1 MKNVSKIAALL
12 TAALC
17 IAACARKEVDAPEY
31 GPGKNGEINVHFKA
45 SQAET
50 KTVFGDEATDS
61 EGHKYYPTRWSENDS
76 QVMISLN
83 YESGVI
89 AGINLEDEEGKQA
102 SFDASFSG
110 VETQAPYVFYI
121 VSPSEAFLWPSSE
134 RESVSVTIPGS
145 QTPTAASLDERGQI
159 IVAQSASLSSIPENV
174 DVSFGHITAYG
185 QLTLTN
191 LSLPSGVTV
200 KSVQILSEDQP
211 LAGSWYYNFQDGS
224 IAPKETS
231 SSLMIDASNINVA
244 AEDPV
249 WFACAPVGSMEGK
262 RLKISAI
269 LSNGKAKVRT
279 ITMKST
285 ANFASGNIYVF
296 RLNMSS
302 AEEVDAGV
310 TIETSET
317 VYQRVNSISN
327 LAAGDEV
334 IIVNSTSPTYAMTGT
349 GGNSGLSSV
358 AKDASKGFTL
368 GSDGYIRLPEG
379 SSVQKLTV
387 KSISGSSIV
396 LWDGSNYLYSSRNSR
411 AQMSTFSLTWSIS
424 ISSGSTSL
432 YFSSGSKRYYLR
444 YSNNYFNTASS
455 SQALTVA
462 LYKKATLTS
471 SETFDLSTDPVLNYE
486 EYGAYI
492 SEANLVYNPTTDQ
505 ISREYDSAGS
515 LTFTILAPEE
525 EQAVEFSGIPAETIL
540 GDNFTLGLT
549 FISGITTEIEKSY
562 QVYVVKEEGHT
573 LWLSD
578 GNGNGFIVKR

>member
-1 MKNVSKIAALL
+1 MSIKSKTAAILS
-12 TAALC
+12 AALC
-17 IAACARKEVDAPEY
+17 ITACMQKEMDAPEY
-31 GPGKNGEINVHFKA
+31 APGQKDFNVHFNA

-50 KTVFGDEATDS
+50 KTVFGDAEIDGSGRTC
-61 EGHKYYPTRWSENDS
+61 YPTRWSENDS

-83 YESGVI
+83 YESGVV
-89 AGINLEDEEGKQA
+89 AGVNLKDNDGKQA

-159 IVAQSASLSSIPENV
+159 IVAQSASLSSIPESV
-174 DVSFGHITAYG
+174 DVNFSHITAYG
-185 QLTLTN
+185 RLTLKN
-191 LSLPSGVTV
+191 LSLPGGVTV
-200 KSVQILSEDQP
+200 RSVQILSEDQP

-231 SSLMIDASNINVA
+231 SSILIDAGNINVA
-244 AEDPV
+244 AEDPI

-269 LSNGKAKVRT
+269 LSNGKARVRT

-285 ANFASGNIYVF
+285 ASFASGNIYQF
-296 RLNMSS
+296 NLNMSS

-310 TIETSET
+310 TVVTSET
-317 VYQRVNSISN
+317 VYQRVNSTSN

-334 IIVNSTSPTYAMTGT
+334 IIVNSTTPGYAMTGT

-358 AKDASKGFTL
+358 AKDATKGFNL
-368 GSDGYIRLPEG
+368 GTDGYIRLPEG

-396 LWDGSNYLYSSRNSR
+396 LWDGSKYLYYGSSRL
-411 AQMSTFSLTWSIS
+411 QMSTSSTTWTIS
-424 ISSGSTSL
+424 ISNGSATIS
-432 YFSSGSKRYYLR
+432 YKSSGIFSRTYYIRYN
-444 YSNNYFNTASS
+444 SSYFNTSTSS
-455 SQALTVA
+455 STVA
-462 LYKKATLTS
+462 LYKKATLES
-471 SETFDLSTDPVLNYE
+471 SKNFDLSTDPVLNYF

-525 EQAVEFSGIPAETIL
+525 EQAVEFSGIPAETIF
-540 GDNFTLGLT
+540 GDSFTLGLT
-549 FISGITTEIEKSY
+549 FISGITTEIEESY

-578 GNGNGFIVKR
+578 GKGNGFIVKR